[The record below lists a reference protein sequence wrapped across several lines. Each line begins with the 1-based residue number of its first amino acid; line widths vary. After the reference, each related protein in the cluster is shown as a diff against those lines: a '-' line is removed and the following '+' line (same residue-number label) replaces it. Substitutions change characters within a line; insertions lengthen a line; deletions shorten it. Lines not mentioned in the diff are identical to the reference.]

1 MKQYLAIVSNEKTT
15 QKEEIFFC
23 DNIDMKSIPEG
34 LKESYEINLLSEIQK
49 LKDHHILLI

>member
-15 QKEEIFFC
+15 QKEENFFC

-34 LKESYEINLLSEIQK
+34 LKESSIRVERDGDRRIH
-49 LKDHHILLI
+49 LKKT